1 MKKFKLIALILL
13 LGSVASCGK
22 ESISN
27 STISSTSD
35 KKTDISST
43 NKAETIDD
51 KFDKLLSDMAYGY
64 RFKTTA
70 TTLTSDGYSNYCL
83 DIGVKDNGYEFI
95 RYDSK
100 QNQEADR
107 NSVYVEY
114 FYSYDPEAF
123 TPLVSMPMLDISN
136 KIDYYPYT
144 INGKN
149 LEWSDS
155 GYQNM
160 FTYFEKDNYLDDEGT
175 YTLDVEDDYVKT
187 YLPLLA
193 TQFLHEYTRTIKEF
207 SFIYNKDNDGFDVNI
222 VFNPITGSFSNTE
235 LEIQGQVIP
244 GDDFEFK
251 QAEYTKTGEEKEELN
266 QVFSKLK
273 NNKYSFVDTTYSIDE
288 NSNKTVES
296 KYSGKTDGSSLIL
309 ESETSMSKMNFLYK
323 NVGNNQI
330 QQANKLGNDYYA
342 YGSVINS
349 SITPLLPSF
358 DMSSI
363 FFNKTDDNK
372 YVYDGR
378 ANFLKTKTYN
388 FSGEG
393 LAVTSMNVTF
403 DDDSV
408 LFEIGFDKSTNIEE
422 IKYTFLNESNIADS
436 IEIKTDCSDVKL
448 STLLEGYSKALIG
461 LEELIG
467 GKDNLNLIPVVGGRQ
482 SVAGLY
488 YSDGVDG
495 DGEETKEKYYGIEY
509 RLIGISGSEQIK
521 LYETKLTEAGFIAT
535 KTQGTHFSGDLFTKE
550 IQVNGNTKT
559 LRLEVASGTTYQTL
573 AIAIDVAQNKTGL
586 SV

>member
-13 LGSVASCGK
+13 LGSVASCGE

-43 NKAETIDD
+43 KKPETIDD

-114 FYSYDPEAF
+114 FYSYDPEAL

-149 LEWSDS
+149 LEWYDS

-309 ESETSMSKMNFLYK
+309 ESETSTSKMNFLYK

-408 LFEIGFDKSTNIEE
+408 LFEIGFDGSTNIEE

-509 RLIGISGSEQIK
+509 RLIGIIGSEQIK
-521 LYETKLTEAGFIAT
+521 LYETKLIEAGFIAT

-550 IQVNGNTKT
+550 IQVNGDTKT

-573 AIAIDVAQNKTGL
+573 AIAIDVA
-586 SV
+586 

>member
-27 STISSTSD
+27 STISSTLD

-43 NKAETIDD
+43 KKPETIDD

-149 LEWSDS
+149 LEWYDS

-160 FTYFEKDNYLDDEGT
+160 FTYFEKDNYLDDEDT

-251 QAEYTKTGEEKEELN
+251 QAEYIKTGEKKEELN

-296 KYSGKTDGSSLIL
+296 KYSGKTDGSSLIF
-309 ESETSMSKMNFLYK
+309 ESETSTSKMNFLYK

-378 ANFLKTKTYN
+378 ANFLKTNTYN

-408 LFEIGFDKSTNIEE
+408 LFEIGFDGSTNIEE
-422 IKYTFLNESNIADS
+422 IKYTFLNESNIANS

-448 STLLEGYSKALIG
+448 STLLEGYSKVLIG

-488 YSDGVDG
+488 YSDGVDN

-509 RLIGISGSEQIK
+509 RLIGISGLEQIK
-521 LYETKLTEAGFIAT
+521 LYETKLIEASFIAT

-573 AIAIDVAQNKTGL
+573 AIAIDVA
-586 SV
+586 

>member
-43 NKAETIDD
+43 NKIETIDD

-207 SFIYNKDNDGFDVNI
+207 SFIYNKDNDGFDVDI

-488 YSDGVDG
+488 YSDGVDD

-509 RLIGISGSEQIK
+509 RLIGIIGSEQIN

-573 AIAIDVAQNKTGL
+573 AIAIDVA
-586 SV
+586 

>member
-27 STISSTSD
+27 STISSSSD

-43 NKAETIDD
+43 NKIETIDD

-149 LEWSDS
+149 LEWYDS

-175 YTLDVEDDYVKT
+175 YILDVEDDYVKT

-309 ESETSMSKMNFLYK
+309 ESETSTSKMNFLYK

-342 YGSVINS
+342 YGSVIYS

-436 IEIKTDCSDVKL
+436 IEIKTDCSNVKL

-509 RLIGISGSEQIK
+509 RLIGIIGSEQIN
-521 LYETKLTEAGFIAT
+521 LYETKLIEAGFIAT

-550 IQVNGNTKT
+550 IQVNGDTKT

-573 AIAIDVAQNKTGL
+573 AIAIDVA
-586 SV
+586 

>member
-22 ESISN
+22 ESNSN
-27 STISSTSD
+27 STISSASD

-43 NKAETIDD
+43 KKAETIDD

-70 TTLTSDGYSNYCL
+70 ITLTSDGYSNYCL

-309 ESETSMSKMNFLYK
+309 ESETSTSKMNFLYK

-330 QQANKLGNDYYA
+330 QQSNKLGNDYYA

-378 ANFLKTKTYN
+378 ANFLKAKTYN

-436 IEIKTDCSDVKL
+436 IEIKTDCSNVKL

-509 RLIGISGSEQIK
+509 RLIGISGSEQIN
-521 LYETKLTEAGFIAT
+521 LYETKLIEAGFIAT

-550 IQVNGNTKT
+550 IQVNGDTKT

-573 AIAIDVAQNKTGL
+573 AIAIDVA
-586 SV
+586 

>member
-27 STISSTSD
+27 STISSALD

-43 NKAETIDD
+43 KKTETIDD

-175 YTLDVEDDYVKT
+175 YILDVEDDYVKT

-207 SFIYNKDNDGFDVNI
+207 SFIYNKDNDGFDVDI

-244 GDDFEFK
+244 GDDFEFR

-266 QVFSKLK
+266 QVFSKLR

-323 NVGNNQI
+323 NVGNNKI

-408 LFEIGFDKSTNIEE
+408 LFEIGFDKSTNTEE

-509 RLIGISGSEQIK
+509 RLIGISGSEQIN
-521 LYETKLTEAGFIAT
+521 LYETKLVEAGFIAT

-550 IQVNGNTKT
+550 IQVNGDTKT

-573 AIAIDVAQNKTGL
+573 AIAIDVA
-586 SV
+586 

>member
-27 STISSTSD
+27 STISPTSD

-43 NKAETIDD
+43 KKTETIDD

-114 FYSYDPEAF
+114 FYSYDPEAS

-149 LEWSDS
+149 LEWYDS

-309 ESETSMSKMNFLYK
+309 ESETSTSKMNFLYK

-363 FFNKTDDNK
+363 FFNKTEDNK

-408 LFEIGFDKSTNIEE
+408 LFEIGFDGSTNIEE
-422 IKYTFLNESNIADS
+422 VKYTFLNESNIADS

-509 RLIGISGSEQIK
+509 RLIGISGLEQIN
-521 LYETKLTEAGFIAT
+521 LYETKLTGVGFIAT

-550 IQVNGNTKT
+550 IQVNGDTKT

-573 AIAIDVAQNKTGL
+573 AIAIDVA
-586 SV
+586 

>member
-43 NKAETIDD
+43 KKTETIDE

-149 LEWSDS
+149 LEWYDS

-160 FTYFEKDNYLDDEGT
+160 FTYFEKDNYLDDEDT

-207 SFIYNKDNDGFDVNI
+207 SFIYNKDNGGFDVNI

-251 QAEYTKTGEEKEELN
+251 QAEYTKTGEEKEEFN

-309 ESETSMSKMNFLYK
+309 ESETSTSKMNFLYK

-349 SITPLLPSF
+349 SIAPLLPSF

-363 FFNKTDDNK
+363 FFNRTDDNK

-378 ANFLKTKTYN
+378 ANFLKTNTYN

-408 LFEIGFDKSTNIEE
+408 LFEIGFDGSTNIEE

-448 STLLEGYSKALIG
+448 STLLEGYSKVLIR

-509 RLIGISGSEQIK
+509 RLIGISGLEQIK
-521 LYETKLTEAGFIAT
+521 LYETKLIEASFIAT

-550 IQVNGNTKT
+550 IQVNGDTKT

-573 AIAIDVAQNKTGL
+573 AIAIDVA
-586 SV
+586 

>member
-35 KKTDISST
+35 RKTDISST
-43 NKAETIDD
+43 KKTETIDD

-83 DIGVKDNGYEFI
+83 DVGVKDNGYEFI

-114 FYSYDPEAF
+114 FYSYDPEVL

-309 ESETSMSKMNFLYK
+309 ESETSTSKMNFLYK

-378 ANFLKTKTYN
+378 ANFLKTNTYN

-509 RLIGISGSEQIK
+509 RLIGISGLEQIK
-521 LYETKLTEAGFIAT
+521 LYEAKLIEAGFIAT

-550 IQVNGNTKT
+550 IQVNGDTKT

-573 AIAIDVAQNKTGL
+573 AIAIDVA
-586 SV
+586 

>member
-43 NKAETIDD
+43 NKIETIDD

-160 FTYFEKDNYLDDEGT
+160 FTYFEKDNYLDDEDT

-193 TQFLHEYTRTIKEF
+193 AQFLHEYTRTIKEF

-323 NVGNNQI
+323 NVGNNKI

-349 SITPLLPSF
+349 SITPLLPSLICLLYSLIRL
-358 DMSSI
+358 MI
-363 FFNKTDDNK
+363 I
-372 YVYDGR
+372 
-378 ANFLKTKTYN
+378 
-388 FSGEG
+388 
-393 LAVTSMNVTF
+393 SMYMMV
-403 DDDSV
+403 
-408 LFEIGFDKSTNIEE
+408 
-422 IKYTFLNESNIADS
+422 
-436 IEIKTDCSDVKL
+436 
-448 STLLEGYSKALIG
+448 
-461 LEELIG
+461 
-467 GKDNLNLIPVVGGRQ
+467 
-482 SVAGLY
+482 
-488 YSDGVDG
+488 
-495 DGEETKEKYYGIEY
+495 
-509 RLIGISGSEQIK
+509 EQI
-521 LYETKLTEAGFIAT
+521 F
-535 KTQGTHFSGDLFTKE
+535 
-550 IQVNGNTKT
+550 
-559 LRLEVASGTTYQTL
+559 
-573 AIAIDVAQNKTGL
+573 
-586 SV
+586 

>member
-43 NKAETIDD
+43 KKPETIDD

-149 LEWSDS
+149 LEWYDS

-207 SFIYNKDNDGFDVNI
+207 SFIYNKDIDGFDVNI

-296 KYSGKTDGSSLIL
+296 KYSGKTDGSSLIF
-309 ESETSMSKMNFLYK
+309 ESETSTSKMNFLYK

-378 ANFLKTKTYN
+378 ANFLKTNTYN

-448 STLLEGYSKALIG
+448 STLLEGYSKVLIR

-521 LYETKLTEAGFIAT
+521 LYETKLVEAGFIAT

-573 AIAIDVAQNKTGL
+573 AIAIDVA
-586 SV
+586 

>member
-27 STISSTSD
+27 SIISSTSD

-43 NKAETIDD
+43 KKPETIDD

-235 LEIQGQVIP
+235 LEIEGQVIP

-309 ESETSMSKMNFLYK
+309 ESETSTSKMNFLYK

-378 ANFLKTKTYN
+378 ANFLKTNTYN

-408 LFEIGFDKSTNIEE
+408 LFEIGFDGLTNIEE
-422 IKYTFLNESNIADS
+422 VKYTFLNESNIADS
-436 IEIKTDCSDVKL
+436 IEIKTDCSGVEL
-448 STLLEGYSKALIG
+448 STLLEGYSKVLIG

-521 LYETKLTEAGFIAT
+521 LYETKLVEAGFIAT

-550 IQVNGNTKT
+550 IQVNGETKT

-573 AIAIDVAQNKTGL
+573 AIAIDVA
-586 SV
+586 

>member
-35 KKTDISST
+35 RKTDISST
-43 NKAETIDD
+43 KKTETNDD

-114 FYSYDPEAF
+114 FYSYDPEAS

-149 LEWSDS
+149 LEWYDS

-309 ESETSMSKMNFLYK
+309 ESETSTSKMNFLYK

-363 FFNKTDDNK
+363 FFNKTEDNK

-422 IKYTFLNESNIADS
+422 IKYTFLNESNIANS

-509 RLIGISGSEQIK
+509 RLIGTSGLEQIN
-521 LYETKLTEAGFIAT
+521 LYETKLIEAGFIAT

-550 IQVNGNTKT
+550 IQVNGDTKT

-573 AIAIDVAQNKTGL
+573 AIAIDVA
-586 SV
+586 

>member
-43 NKAETIDD
+43 KEPETIDD
-51 KFDKLLSDMAYGY
+51 KFNKLLSDMAYGY

-149 LEWSDS
+149 LEWYDS

-296 KYSGKTDGSSLIL
+296 KYSGKTDGSSLIF
-309 ESETSMSKMNFLYK
+309 ESETSTSKMNFLYK

-378 ANFLKTKTYN
+378 ANFLKTNTYN

-448 STLLEGYSKALIG
+448 STLLEGYSKVLIG

-521 LYETKLTEAGFIAT
+521 LYETKLVEAGFIAT

-550 IQVNGNTKT
+550 IQVNGDTKT

-573 AIAIDVAQNKTGL
+573 AIAIDVA
-586 SV
+586 

>member
-1 MKKFKLIALILL
+1 MKEFKLIALILL

-27 STISSTSD
+27 STISSTLD

-43 NKAETIDD
+43 KKTETIDD

-70 TTLTSDGYSNYCL
+70 TTLTNDGYSNYCL

-114 FYSYDPEAF
+114 FYSYDPEAL

-222 VFNPITGSFSNTE
+222 VFNPIIGSFSNTE

-296 KYSGKTDGSSLIL
+296 KYSGKTDGSSLIF
-309 ESETSMSKMNFLYK
+309 ESETSTSKMNFLYK

-378 ANFLKTKTYN
+378 ANFLKTNTYN

-422 IKYTFLNESNIADS
+422 IKYTFLNESNIADG
-436 IEIKTDCSDVKL
+436 IEIKNDCSDVEL
-448 STLLEGYSKALIG
+448 STLLEGYSKVLIG

-521 LYETKLTEAGFIAT
+521 LYETKLIEAGFIAT

-550 IQVNGNTKT
+550 IQVNGDTKT

-573 AIAIDVAQNKTGL
+573 AIAIDVA
-586 SV
+586 

>member
-35 KKTDISST
+35 RKTDISST
-43 NKAETIDD
+43 KKTETIDD

-114 FYSYDPEAF
+114 FYSYDPEAS

-136 KIDYYPYT
+136 KIDYYLYT

-149 LEWSDS
+149 LEWYDS

-251 QAEYTKTGEEKEELN
+251 QAEYTKTSEEKEELS

-309 ESETSMSKMNFLYK
+309 ESETSTSKMNFLYK

-363 FFNKTDDNK
+363 FFNKTEDNK

-378 ANFLKTKTYN
+378 ANFLKMKTYN

-509 RLIGISGSEQIK
+509 RLIGISGLEQIN
-521 LYETKLTEAGFIAT
+521 LYETKLTGAGFIAT

-550 IQVNGNTKT
+550 IQVNGDTKT

-573 AIAIDVAQNKTGL
+573 AIAIDVA
-586 SV
+586 

>member
-43 NKAETIDD
+43 KKTETIDD

-114 FYSYDPEAF
+114 FYSYDPEAS

-149 LEWSDS
+149 LEWYDS

-288 NSNKTVES
+288 NSNKIVES

-309 ESETSMSKMNFLYK
+309 ESETSTSKMNFLYK

-408 LFEIGFDKSTNIEE
+408 LFEIGFDGSTNIEE
-422 IKYTFLNESNIADS
+422 VKYTFLNESNIADS

-509 RLIGISGSEQIK
+509 RLIGISGLEQIN

-550 IQVNGNTKT
+550 IQVNGDTKT

-573 AIAIDVAQNKTGL
+573 AIAIDVA
-586 SV
+586 

>member
-43 NKAETIDD
+43 KKAETIDD

-83 DIGVKDNGYEFI
+83 DIGVKDSGYEFI

-149 LEWSDS
+149 LEWYDS

-235 LEIQGQVIP
+235 LEIEGQVIP

-309 ESETSMSKMNFLYK
+309 ESETSTSKMNFLYK

-378 ANFLKTKTYN
+378 ANFLKTNTYN

-448 STLLEGYSKALIG
+448 STLLEGYSKVLIG

-488 YSDGVDG
+488 YSDGVDN

-509 RLIGISGSEQIK
+509 RLIGISGLEQIK
-521 LYETKLTEAGFIAT
+521 LYETKLIEASFIAT

-550 IQVNGNTKT
+550 IQVNGDTKT

-573 AIAIDVAQNKTGL
+573 AIAIDVA
-586 SV
+586 

>member
-27 STISSTSD
+27 STISSTLD

-43 NKAETIDD
+43 NKTETIDD

-149 LEWSDS
+149 LEWYDS

-207 SFIYNKDNDGFDVNI
+207 SFIYNKDNDGFDVDI

-309 ESETSMSKMNFLYK
+309 ESETSTSKMNFLYK

-408 LFEIGFDKSTNIEE
+408 LFEIGFDGSTNIEE

-509 RLIGISGSEQIK
+509 RLIGISGSEQIN
-521 LYETKLTEAGFIAT
+521 LYETKLIEAGFIAT

-550 IQVNGNTKT
+550 IQVNGETKT

-573 AIAIDVAQNKTGL
+573 AIAIDVA
-586 SV
+586 

>member
-27 STISSTSD
+27 STISSTLD

-43 NKAETIDD
+43 KKPETIDN

-149 LEWSDS
+149 LEWYDS

-207 SFIYNKDNDGFDVNI
+207 SFIYNKDIDGFDVNI

-235 LEIQGQVIP
+235 LEIEGQVIP

-251 QAEYTKTGEEKEELN
+251 QAEYTKTGEEKEELK

-296 KYSGKTDGSSLIL
+296 KYSGKTDGSSLIF
-309 ESETSMSKMNFLYK
+309 ESETSTSKMNFLYK

-378 ANFLKTKTYN
+378 ANFLKTNTYN

-448 STLLEGYSKALIG
+448 STLLEGYSKVLIG

-509 RLIGISGSEQIK
+509 RLIGISGLEQIK
-521 LYETKLTEAGFIAT
+521 LYETKLIEAGFIAT

-550 IQVNGNTKT
+550 IQVNGDTKT

-573 AIAIDVAQNKTGL
+573 AIAIDVA
-586 SV
+586 

>member
-43 NKAETIDD
+43 KKTETIDD

-107 NSVYVEY
+107 NSIYVEY

-149 LEWSDS
+149 LEWYDS

-207 SFIYNKDNDGFDVNI
+207 SFIYNKDNDGFDVDI

-422 IKYTFLNESNIADS
+422 IKYTFLNESNIANS

-509 RLIGISGSEQIK
+509 RLIGTSGLEQIN
-521 LYETKLTEAGFIAT
+521 LYETKLTDAGFIAT

-550 IQVNGNTKT
+550 IQVNGDTNT

-573 AIAIDVAQNKTGL
+573 AIAIDVA
-586 SV
+586 

>member
-43 NKAETIDD
+43 NKPETIDD

-83 DIGVKDNGYEFI
+83 DVGVKDNGYEFI

-114 FYSYDPEAF
+114 FYSYDPEVL

-136 KIDYYPYT
+136 RIDYYPYT

-149 LEWSDS
+149 LEWYDS

-251 QAEYTKTGEEKEELN
+251 QAEYIKTGEEKEELN

-296 KYSGKTDGSSLIL
+296 KYSGKTDGSSLIF
-309 ESETSMSKMNFLYK
+309 ESETSTSKMNFLYK

-378 ANFLKTKTYN
+378 ANFLKTNTYN

-403 DDDSV
+403 DNDSV

-422 IKYTFLNESNIADS
+422 VKYTFLNESNIADS

-448 STLLEGYSKALIG
+448 STLLEGYSKVLIG

-488 YSDGVDG
+488 YSDGVDN

-521 LYETKLTEAGFIAT
+521 LYETKLVEAGFIAT

-550 IQVNGNTKT
+550 IQVNGETKT

-573 AIAIDVAQNKTGL
+573 AIAIDVA
-586 SV
+586 

>member
-27 STISSTSD
+27 STISSTSG

-43 NKAETIDD
+43 KKPETIDD

-251 QAEYTKTGEEKEELN
+251 QAEYTKTGEEKEELK

-309 ESETSMSKMNFLYK
+309 ESETSTSKMNFLYK

-342 YGSVINS
+342 YGSVIYS

-363 FFNKTDDNK
+363 FFNKTEDNK

-422 IKYTFLNESNIADS
+422 IKYTFLNESNIANS

-509 RLIGISGSEQIK
+509 RLIGTSESEQIK
-521 LYETKLTEAGFIAT
+521 LYETKLIEAGFIAT

-573 AIAIDVAQNKTGL
+573 AIAIDVA
-586 SV
+586 

>member
-27 STISSTSD
+27 STISSASD

-43 NKAETIDD
+43 KKTETIDD

-251 QAEYTKTGEEKEELN
+251 QAEYTKTGEEKEKLN

-273 NNKYSFVDTTYSIDE
+273 NNKYSFVDTTYSIEE

-309 ESETSMSKMNFLYK
+309 ESETSTSKMNFLYK

-342 YGSVINS
+342 YGSVIYS

-422 IKYTFLNESNIADS
+422 IKYTFLNESNVADS

-509 RLIGISGSEQIK
+509 RLIGTSGLEQIN
-521 LYETKLTEAGFIAT
+521 LYETKLTGAGFIAT

-550 IQVNGNTKT
+550 IQVNGDTKT

-573 AIAIDVAQNKTGL
+573 AIAIDVA
-586 SV
+586 

>member
-35 KKTDISST
+35 RKTDISST
-43 NKAETIDD
+43 KKTETIDD

-114 FYSYDPEAF
+114 FYSYDPEVL

-149 LEWSDS
+149 LEWYDS

-309 ESETSMSKMNFLYK
+309 ESETSTSKMNFLYK

-422 IKYTFLNESNIADS
+422 IKYTFLNESNVADS

-509 RLIGISGSEQIK
+509 RLIGIIGSEQIN
-521 LYETKLTEAGFIAT
+521 LYEAKLIEAGFIAT

-550 IQVNGNTKT
+550 IQVNGETKT

-573 AIAIDVAQNKTGL
+573 AIAIDVA
-586 SV
+586 

>member
-43 NKAETIDD
+43 KKPETIDD

-114 FYSYDPEAF
+114 FYSYDPEAL

-149 LEWSDS
+149 LEWYDS

-207 SFIYNKDNDGFDVNI
+207 SFIYNKDNDGFDVDI

-309 ESETSMSKMNFLYK
+309 ESETSTSKMNFLYK

-509 RLIGISGSEQIK
+509 RLIGISGSEQIN
-521 LYETKLTEAGFIAT
+521 LYETKLIEAGFIAT

-550 IQVNGNTKT
+550 IQVNGETKT

-573 AIAIDVAQNKTGL
+573 AIAIDVA
-586 SV
+586 

>member
-27 STISSTSD
+27 STISSASD

-43 NKAETIDD
+43 KKAETIDD

-175 YTLDVEDDYVKT
+175 YTLDLEDDYVKT

-296 KYSGKTDGSSLIL
+296 KYSGKTDGSSLIF
-309 ESETSMSKMNFLYK
+309 ESETSTSKMIFLYK
-323 NVGNNQI
+323 NVGKNQI
-330 QQANKLGNDYYA
+330 QQANKLRNDYYA

-349 SITPLLPSF
+349 SITSLLPSF

-363 FFNKTDDNK
+363 FFNKTDNNK

-378 ANFLKTKTYN
+378 ANFLKTNTYN

-448 STLLEGYSKALIG
+448 STLLEGYSKVLIG

-509 RLIGISGSEQIK
+509 RLIGISGSEQIN
-521 LYETKLTEAGFIAT
+521 LYETKLIEAGFIAT

-550 IQVNGNTKT
+550 IQVNGDTKT

-573 AIAIDVAQNKTGL
+573 AIAIDVA
-586 SV
+586 

>member
-244 GDDFEFK
+244 GDDFEFR

-296 KYSGKTDGSSLIL
+296 KYSGKTDGSSLIF
-309 ESETSMSKMNFLYK
+309 ESETSTSKMNFLYK

-330 QQANKLGNDYYA
+330 QQANKLGNYYYA

-436 IEIKTDCSDVKL
+436 IEIKTDCSHVEL
-448 STLLEGYSKALIG
+448 STLLEGYSKVLIG

-488 YSDGVDG
+488 YSDGVDD
-495 DGEETKEKYYGIEY
+495 DGEETKKKYYGIEY
-509 RLIGISGSEQIK
+509 RLIGISGSEQIN
-521 LYETKLTEAGFIAT
+521 LYETKLIDAGFIAT

-550 IQVNGNTKT
+550 IQVNGETKT

-573 AIAIDVAQNKTGL
+573 AIAIDVA
-586 SV
+586 

>member
-35 KKTDISST
+35 KKTGISST

-83 DIGVKDNGYEFI
+83 DIGIKDNGYEFI

-114 FYSYDPEAF
+114 FYSYDPEVL

-342 YGSVINS
+342 YGSVVNS

-509 RLIGISGSEQIK
+509 RLIGTSGSEQIK
-521 LYETKLTEAGFIAT
+521 LYEAKLIEAGFIAT

-550 IQVNGNTKT
+550 IQVNGDTKI

-573 AIAIDVAQNKTGL
+573 AIAIDVA
-586 SV
+586 

>member
-43 NKAETIDD
+43 KKPETIDD

-83 DIGVKDNGYEFI
+83 DIGVKDSGYEFI

-149 LEWSDS
+149 LEWYDS

-296 KYSGKTDGSSLIL
+296 KYSGKTDGSSLIF
-309 ESETSMSKMNFLYK
+309 ESETSTSKMNFLYK

-378 ANFLKTKTYN
+378 ANFLKTNTYN

-408 LFEIGFDKSTNIEE
+408 LFEIGFDGSTNIEE
-422 IKYTFLNESNIADS
+422 IKYTFLNESNIANS
-436 IEIKTDCSDVKL
+436 IEIKTDCSNVKL
-448 STLLEGYSKALIG
+448 STLLEGYSKVLIG

-521 LYETKLTEAGFIAT
+521 LYETKLIEAGFIAT
-535 KTQGTHFSGDLFTKE
+535 KTQGTHFSGDLLTKE
-550 IQVNGNTKT
+550 IQVNGDTKT

-573 AIAIDVAQNKTGL
+573 AIAIDVA
-586 SV
+586 

>member
-27 STISSTSD
+27 STISSTLD

-43 NKAETIDD
+43 KKPETIDD

-114 FYSYDPEAF
+114 FYSYDPEVL

-149 LEWSDS
+149 LEWYDS

-288 NSNKTVES
+288 NSNKIVES

-309 ESETSMSKMNFLYK
+309 ESETSTSKMNFLYK

-342 YGSVINS
+342 YGSVVNS

-422 IKYTFLNESNIADS
+422 IKYTFLNESNIANS

-509 RLIGISGSEQIK
+509 RLIGIIGSEQIN
-521 LYETKLTEAGFIAT
+521 LYETKLIEAGFIAT

-550 IQVNGNTKT
+550 IQVNGDTKT

-573 AIAIDVAQNKTGL
+573 AIAIDVA
-586 SV
+586 

>member
-43 NKAETIDD
+43 NKTETIDD

-160 FTYFEKDNYLDDEGT
+160 FTYFEKDNYLDDEDT

-309 ESETSMSKMNFLYK
+309 ESETSTSKMNFLYK
-323 NVGNNQI
+323 NVGKNQI

-378 ANFLKTKTYN
+378 ANFLKTNTYN

-448 STLLEGYSKALIG
+448 STLLEGYSKVLIG
-461 LEELIG
+461 LEGLIG

-488 YSDGVDG
+488 YSDGVDN

-521 LYETKLTEAGFIAT
+521 LYETKLVEAGFIAT

-550 IQVNGNTKT
+550 IQVNGETKT

-573 AIAIDVAQNKTGL
+573 AIAIDVA
-586 SV
+586 

>member
-22 ESISN
+22 ESFSN
-27 STISSTSD
+27 STISSTSN
-35 KKTDISST
+35 KKTDVSST
-43 NKAETIDD
+43 KKVETIDD

-296 KYSGKTDGSSLIL
+296 KYSGKTDGSSLIFG
-309 ESETSMSKMNFLYK
+309 SETSTSKMNFLYK

-330 QQANKLGNDYYA
+330 QQANKLGNYYYA

-448 STLLEGYSKALIG
+448 STLLEGYSKVLIG

-488 YSDGVDG
+488 YSDGVDD
-495 DGEETKEKYYGIEY
+495 DGEETKKKYYGIEY
-509 RLIGISGSEQIK
+509 RLIGISGLEQIN
-521 LYETKLTEAGFIAT
+521 LYETKVIDAGFIAT

-550 IQVNGNTKT
+550 IQVSGETKT

-573 AIAIDVAQNKTGL
+573 AIAIDVA
-586 SV
+586 

>member
-43 NKAETIDD
+43 NKTETIDD
-51 KFDKLLSDMAYGY
+51 KFDKLLSDMAYRY

-114 FYSYDPEAF
+114 FYSYDPEAL

-149 LEWSDS
+149 LEWYDS

-175 YTLDVEDDYVKT
+175 YILDVEDDYVKT

-207 SFIYNKDNDGFDVNI
+207 SFIYNKDNDGFDVDI

-266 QVFSKLK
+266 QVFSKLR

-309 ESETSMSKMNFLYK
+309 ESETSTSKMNFLYK

-363 FFNKTDDNK
+363 FFNKTEDNK

-436 IEIKTDCSDVKL
+436 IEIKTDCSNVKL

-509 RLIGISGSEQIK
+509 RLIGIIGSEQIK
-521 LYETKLTEAGFIAT
+521 LYETKLIEAGFIAT

-573 AIAIDVAQNKTGL
+573 AIAIDVA
-586 SV
+586 

>member
-43 NKAETIDD
+43 NKTETIDD

-155 GYQNM
+155 GCQNM
-160 FTYFEKDNYLDDEGT
+160 FTYFEKDNYLDDEDT

-378 ANFLKTKTYN
+378 ANFLKTNTYN

-448 STLLEGYSKALIG
+448 STLLEGYSKVLIG

-488 YSDGVDG
+488 YSDGVDN

-521 LYETKLTEAGFIAT
+521 LYETKLIDASFIAT

-550 IQVNGNTKT
+550 IQVNGDTKT

-573 AIAIDVAQNKTGL
+573 VIAIDVA
-586 SV
+586 

>member
-43 NKAETIDD
+43 KKPETIDD

-149 LEWSDS
+149 LEWYDS

-207 SFIYNKDNDGFDVNI
+207 SFIYNKDDDGFDVNI

-244 GDDFEFK
+244 GDDFEFR

-378 ANFLKTKTYN
+378 ANFLKTNTYN

-408 LFEIGFDKSTNIEE
+408 LFEIGFDGSTNIEE
-422 IKYTFLNESNIADS
+422 VKYTFLNESNIADS

-448 STLLEGYSKALIG
+448 STLLEGYSKVLIR
-461 LEELIG
+461 LEELID

-521 LYETKLTEAGFIAT
+521 LYETKLVEASFIAT

-573 AIAIDVAQNKTGL
+573 AIAIDVA
-586 SV
+586 

>member
-43 NKAETIDD
+43 KKPETIDD

-149 LEWSDS
+149 LEWYDS

-309 ESETSMSKMNFLYK
+309 ESETSTSKMNFLYK

-378 ANFLKTKTYN
+378 ANFLKTNTYN

-408 LFEIGFDKSTNIEE
+408 LFEIGFDGSTNIEE
-422 IKYTFLNESNIADS
+422 VKYTFLNESNIANS

-448 STLLEGYSKALIG
+448 STLLEGYSKVLIG

-509 RLIGISGSEQIK
+509 RLIGISGLEQIK
-521 LYETKLTEAGFIAT
+521 LYETKLIEAGFITT

-550 IQVNGNTKT
+550 IQVNGETKT

-573 AIAIDVAQNKTGL
+573 AIAIDVA
-586 SV
+586 